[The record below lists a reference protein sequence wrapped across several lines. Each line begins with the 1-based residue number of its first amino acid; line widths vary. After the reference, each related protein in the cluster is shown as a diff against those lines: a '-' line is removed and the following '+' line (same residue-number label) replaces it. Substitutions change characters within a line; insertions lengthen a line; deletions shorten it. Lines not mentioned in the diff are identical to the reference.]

1 MSLIDPK
8 RTFAQ
13 ISHVRVKAV
22 SLAASPARAIILAKL
37 AVVKGAPRSDV
48 SKNDESIDRQ
58 APHVIH
64 DKMHSAQTSG
74 GRRVVE

>member
-1 MSLIDPK
+1 
-8 RTFAQ
+8 
-13 ISHVRVKAV
+13 V
-22 SLAASPARAIILAKL
+22 SLAASPASAIIEASR
-37 AVVKGAPRSDV
+37 GEGCPRSDM

-58 APHVIH
+58 ARQVIH